1 MERIIR
7 QYEEKDLDDV
17 LSAWESASSVAHPFL
32 SQEFLDQERL
42 NIPELYLPQAE
53 TWVLEQDGQVIGF
66 ISLLSHEVGAIF
78 VKPEFHNSGAGRAL
92 MDQAQSLRG
101 DLEVEVFKANMIGRN
116 FYERYGFEPLAEKIH
131 EETGHVLLRLR
142 FRAVERDEM

>member
-17 LSAWESASSVAHPFL
+17 LTAWESASSVAHPFL
-32 SQEFLDQERL
+32 SQEFMQQERL

-66 ISLLSHEVGAIF
+66 ISLLGNEVGAIF
-78 VKPEFHNSGAGRAL
+78 VKPEFHGSGAGRAL
-92 MDQAQSLRG
+92 MDQAQRLHG
-101 DLEVEVFKANMIGRN
+101 ELEVEVFKANMMGRN
-116 FYERYGFEPLAEKIH
+116 FYERYGFELLAEKRH
-131 EETGHVLLRLR
+131 EETGQELLRLK
-142 FRAVERDEM
+142 FTMTHPA